1 MRLLAYPEI
10 GRRITISQ
18 GRERTRRNRHCE
30 KRSDEAIQGTQGA
43 RDSWIASSAFGL
55 LATTILS
62 SAQLGC

>member
-43 RDSWIASSAFGL
+43 RDSWIGL